1 MYVYL
6 SLCEL
11 CQYFFFCLQF
21 TTFNK
26 KCSLFINIVSFNF
39 RSIPASFCSPL
50 CPTYLSP
57 CSLSLS
63 LSSTY
68 SICPTLISCCPPC
81 FSPWSMTCNSPLPC
95 NITIVTTDAGCLPVW
110 HANFSRAI
118 LLTHSY
124 TKMFYSRDSENSGAA
139 DYVSIGGAGGPSSFS
154 SSSSSS
160 LPCTPPPLP
169 PRQGEWQDPDLS
181 PLASRRIW
189 CRLFQA
195 FNKKNINIQMFSLC
209 SCLILFKHPIRQG
222 IHGGHHG
229 IRIGQ
234 KGRQRSSLL
243 AGGWNWMQ
251 H

>member
-1 MYVYL
+1 M
-6 SLCEL
+6 
-11 CQYFFFCLQF
+11 
-21 TTFNK
+21 
-26 KCSLFINIVSFNF
+26 I
-39 RSIPASFCSPL
+39 
-50 CPTYLSP
+50 
-57 CSLSLS
+57 SLSQ
-63 LSSTY
+63 SSTY